1 MMSDIELSD
10 IILNLKELSE
20 NKEMNTD
27 TKITLYNL
35 ASDYKITRYGDFKH
49 FYVVKYQWSY
59 IILSEELEPLL
70 ISSEISST
78 STGHSYTWEVNETE
92 DKPELLEVYL
102 NNSQQLSDEAKK
114 ALKYKSL
121 VPDGYVMTLLDSD
134 TLDFVTYTNDIL
146 TYTLEKIT
154 DHDDFLISIQKYYGE
169 DYDDEYG
176 ESSGYV
182 FDTFEI
188 CMTNASDELGIPCM
202 TWYNFNQHKV
212 IGAYNVCFDYG
223 QYKWCKLVGSATKW
237 QRFKETG
244 TGFEPCEIKNLP
256 KELNSTNFEHYKE
269 YLR

>member
-1 MMSDIELSD
+1 MMNDIELSD

-20 NKEMNTD
+20 NKEMDTD

-35 ASDYKITRYGDFKH
+35 VSDHKITRYDDFKH

-59 IILSEELEPLL
+59 VILSEELEPLL

-78 STGHSYTWEVNETE
+78 STGHSYTWEVNEIE
-92 DKPELLEVYL
+92 ERPELLEVYL
-102 NNSQQLSDEAKK
+102 DSSQLISDEAKK
-114 ALKYKSL
+114 ALKYIDL
-121 VPDGYVMTLLDSD
+121 IPDRYVMALLDSD
-134 TLDFVTYTNDIL
+134 TLDFV

-154 DHDDFLISIQKYYGE
+154 DHDDFLISIQKFYTE

-202 TWYNFNQHKV
+202 TWYNFNKHKV
-212 IGAYNVCFDYG
+212 IGTYDDCFDYG
-223 QYKWCKLVGSATKW
+223 QYKWCKLMGSATKW
-237 QRFKETG
+237 QRFKETV
-244 TGFEPCEIKNLP
+244 TGYVPCEIKNLP